1 MRMHYLAAA
10 SCMALVVFMGFSTSA
25 LANHVFDSDCA
36 ADPDAF
42 EVTNFTINTPDSN
55 VAYQV
60 SGVTGT
66 GLACGSRIHGNLINP
81 LDPAEGE
88 MTLNDR
94 AVIQNAPGVEVN
106 QAPSADLPRGSYVGE
121 ARVDALTWIFF
132 FGGATR
138 VVNVEF
144 TLRVDDRDD
153 PITPPGGTWGTP
165 DCPAD
170 SIACYRHKSDIT
182 HGWVWVVED
191 ADGSTTM
198 TLGRFY
204 NDITGEPAGIT
215 EINAFFLCGYA
226 GNTTENGCGDGSDPS
241 KWLQKNG
248 GLSDQHLTGADSDQ
262 GSRLTESILIPR
274 KSIPSTPPVLVGPC
288 SEGTGTYTV
297 TVTNRAGETTDPVST
312 CVEWTTF
319 RVPSIG

>member
-1 MRMHYLAAA
+1 
-10 SCMALVVFMGFSTSA
+10 MALVVFMGFS
-25 LANHVFDSDCA
+25 ANAIADHVFDSDCA
-36 ADPDAF
+36 ADPNTL
-42 EVTNFTINTPDSN
+42 EVTNFTINTPDSHT
-55 VAYQV
+55 AYQV
-60 SGVTGT
+60 SGVTGSV
-66 GLACGSRIHGNLINP
+66 LVCGSRIHGTGIFGDYPGVTSLI
-81 LDPAEGE
+81 DHI
-88 MTLNDR
+88 D
-94 AVIQNAPGVEVN
+94 IQNAPGVEVN

-132 FGGATR
+132 LGGAQAIS
-138 VVNVEF
+138 NAEF

-170 SIACYRHKSDIT
+170 SIACYRHKSDMT
-182 HGWVWVVED
+182 HGWVWVVEG
-191 ADGSTTM
+191 ADGSTTL
-198 TLGRFY
+198 TIGRFY
-204 NDITGEPAGIT
+204 TDITGEPAGLT
-215 EINAFFLCGYA
+215 EIDILSLCGYA
-226 GNTTENGCGDGSDPS
+226 GDVGGILCGDGSDPS